1 MYPLTGGCHHAFQC
15 TKYETEC
22 VDCETLQHCKWGDI
36 AQKQFRQK
44 LKHWTKYSNLKVVT
58 PSEWLAS
65 CARNSTLFRGHEVLY
80 VPMC

>member
-1 MYPLTGGCHHAFQC
+1 MHDMYPLTGGCHHAFQC

-58 PSEWLAS
+58 PSEWLGKL
-65 CARNSTLFRGHEVLY
+65 C
-80 VPMC
+80 